1 MAFARVPEKWRKDA
15 KLKIPRASSFATR
28 LGNIYGD
35 SAKLPALANNG
46 LREFR
51 SAVLEAR
58 YFRNFV
64 DISRAVGLN
73 SPTVLHHYKDDLV
86 TLSGYERFNCLA
98 KIECI
103 GIV

>member
-1 MAFARVPEKWRKDA
+1 MASVKVPEKWRKDA

-28 LGNIYGD
+28 SGNIYGD

-51 SAVLEAR
+51 FVVLEAR

-73 SPTVLHHYKDDLV
+73 SPVVLHHYKDDLV
-86 TLSGYERFNCLA
+86 TVPGYERFNCLA

>member
-1 MAFARVPEKWRKDA
+1 MAKRRKVKDTE
-15 KLKIPRASSFATR
+15 RASSFATR
-28 LGNIYGD
+28 SGNIYGD
-35 SAKLPALANNG
+35 FAKLPAPANNG

-51 SAVLEAR
+51 FVVLEAR

-73 SPTVLHHYKDDLV
+73 SPAVLHHYKDDLV
-86 TLSGYERFNCLA
+86 TVPGYERFNCLA